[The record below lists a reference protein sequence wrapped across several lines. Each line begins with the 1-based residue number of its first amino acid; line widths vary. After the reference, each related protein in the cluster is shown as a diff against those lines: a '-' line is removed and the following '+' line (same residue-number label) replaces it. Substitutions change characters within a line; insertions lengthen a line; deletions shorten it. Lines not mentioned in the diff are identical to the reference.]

1 MKKLSAFIIII
12 AFSYQAS
19 AQLSF
24 GPSIAGSQNDINY
37 LASGYLSPFSDA
49 MAFGLTQ
56 GWYNTAKVKRTG
68 RFEVGFTPSLSFV
81 PAEFQ
86 SFTIDPSQLE
96 ELQLVDPSDNIA
108 PSVFG
113 DDNAGPELEY
123 SEPTLQGLANAR
135 FNMPSGLGFA
145 VAPMMALNAGIGLPF
160 DFELTGRYLPTSAIP
175 FLDGT
180 EISLWGLGLKHNL
193 LQYLPGDKLIPL
205 DVAVLVSY
213 SQLSLGQDLE
223 PSANNDK
230 RIDLTADALVTR
242 LLVSKRLLFITV
254 YGGLGYNYLNSGFK
268 VSGTYDYINPL
279 DLANPEQSIVDPV
292 DMSSTAASG
301 WAANVGLRVKF
312 LVFGYVSADYTFGTF
327 NAANLSLGFSWDI

>member
-1 MKKLSAFIIII
+1 MKKLSLLITAL
-12 AFSYQAS
+12 AFSLQAN
-19 AQLSF
+19 AQISF

-68 RFEVGFTPSLSFV
+68 RFEIGFTPSLTLV
-81 PAEFQ
+81 PSEFQ

-96 ELQLVDPSDNIA
+96 ELQLVDPSNAIS
-108 PSVFG
+108 PTVFG
-113 DDNAGPELEY
+113 DDSPGPELEY
-123 SEPTLQGLANAR
+123 TAPGLQGLANAR

-145 VAPMMALNAGIGLPF
+145 VAPMMALNAGVGLPF

-180 EISLWGLGLKHNL
+180 EISMWGVGVKHNL
-193 LQYLPGDKLIPL
+193 LQYVPGDKIIPL
-205 DVAVLVSY
+205 HVAVLAAY

-223 PSANNDK
+223 PNANNDK
-230 RIDLTADALVTR
+230 RIDLTADAFVTR
-242 LLVSKRLLFITV
+242 LLVSKRLLFITL
-254 YGGLGYNYLNSGFK
+254 YGGIGYNYLNSGFK

-279 DLANPEQSIVDPV
+279 DLTNPEQSIVDPV
-292 DMSSTAASG
+292 DLSSTAASG
-301 WAANVGLRVKF
+301 LAGNLGIRVKF